1 MVDWIV
7 PALLSIAVGA
17 GAGTGVALLMTRK
30 IASRPPQQAMPQ
42 HPPQGFGGNPYQ
54 Q

>member
-1 MVDWIV
+1 MVEWIV

-17 GAGTGVALLMTRK
+17 GTGTGVAFLMTRK
-30 IASRPPQQAMPQ
+30 IAAQPQRQAVPP
-42 HPPQGFGGNPYQ
+42 HPPQGFGNPYQ